1 MVTRAAKA
9 GTDRPY
15 HHGNLRSA
23 ILDAV
28 ESQLATRGPES
39 VSLRVAAKV
48 AGVSSPA
55 VFRHFPNKRAVITA
69 IAVRAYES
77 MIERVEQAHA
87 QAPTDPVAQFEAVGQ
102 AYIDFAL
109 DEPAAF
115 RVMFRLELLD
125 AKDAALVGVRQ
136 KMGTFLSVGDAKMRT
151 ARRVCEISDPEMAVV
166 PAEEELPASA
176 LLAWGAVHGLA
187 MLAVEGSLGGSD
199 PEVMR
204 NRLYAAMSLLP

>member
-1 MVTRAAKA
+1 MVTRAAKS

-28 ESQLATRGPES
+28 EGQLATRGPEG
-39 VSLRVAAKV
+39 VNLRVAAKV

-55 VFRHFPNKRAVITA
+55 VFRHFPNKRAIVTA
-69 IAVRAYES
+69 IAVRAYAS
-77 MIERVEQAHA
+77 MIDRVKQAHT
-87 QAPTDPVAQFEAVGQ
+87 QAATDPVAQFEAVGR

-115 RVMFRLELLD
+115 RVMFRPDLLD
-125 AKDAALVGVRQ
+125 AEDAALVGVRQ
-136 KMGTFLSVGDAKMRT
+136 KMRTFLSVGDATMQAAQGASET
-151 ARRVCEISDPEMAVV
+151 SDPEMAIV
-166 PAEEELPASA
+166 PAKEDLPASA

-187 MLAVEGSLGGSD
+187 TLAVEGALGASD

-204 NRLYAAMSLLP
+204 HRLHAALGLLL